1 MLGYGLVKKQT
12 ETRLPGLLNW
22 GPIFGIGLSVLVT
35 LALYAPIIS
44 QAFSTIHEVSQASA
58 APGGAALAEW
68 RNPGRAVKEIGQ
80 SISSAGPL
88 VPLILLGAV
97 LVLAAGIAA
106 LYKRAPVLTAIY
118 VVHVPL
124 AMLLLYIVGVRICPR
139 YFFVDI
145 GFIFMALVEGV
156 FVWSKIIA
164 PRFQF
169 RGQPI
174 FEADWI
180 SRMGVA
186 AMVVVSI
193 GLLVPNYLH
202 PKQDFIGAR
211 DFMHDY
217 TKPGDSVAA
226 VGLAGYAYSHYYA
239 PDFKVVETGAEL
251 AKLRETTKGH
261 TWVIVAFP
269 NQTLAARPDVKAE
282 IGKNYTDMDSF
293 PGTLGD
299 GTIWTFI
306 SKDRPGQKGAAAQ

>member
-1 MLGYGLVKKQT
+1 
-12 ETRLPGLLNW
+12 
-22 GPIFGIGLSVLVT
+22 
-35 LALYAPIIS
+35 
-44 QAFSTIHEVSQASA
+44 
-58 APGGAALAEW
+58 
-68 RNPGRAVKEIGQ
+68 
-80 SISSAGPL
+80 
-88 VPLILLGAV
+88 
-97 LVLAAGIAA
+97 
-106 LYKRAPVLTAIY
+106 
-118 VVHVPL
+118 
-124 AMLLLYIVGVRICPR
+124 MLLLYIVGVRIWPR